1 MSSAL
6 SCSREG
12 SVLAN
17 GKQGL
22 KQVRSDGPIRLQDM
36 SCHTLTESLS
46 PHMFMT
52 LEYLFMASPTN
63 YYNYKRH
70 LTKAKFE
77 FAVCIYCK
85 YAEMRATDTYRALDW
100 NIMSGDLAQI
110 WNLHFH

>member
-1 MSSAL
+1 M
-6 SCSREG
+6 
-12 SVLAN
+12 AN
-17 GKQGL
+17 GEQGL

-77 FAVCIYCK
+77 FAGCICGSD
-85 YAEMRATDTYRALDW
+85 EMRAEKYREEYEWRSGLDLEFAFPLE
-100 NIMSGDLAQI
+100 NQSKD
-110 WNLHFH
+110 